1 MASVRWTETPGP
13 AVKFHCLNCGNVSAS
28 GVAVQRVEQLMFL
41 YLIPLFKWT
50 TTSVRCLQC
59 NAKVGCKLNIQELVQ
74 FHDADVTPYLTR
86 GSLIVNFLAITSL
99 VVFWA
104 PFMGLILAV
113 VALIV
118 TRRTPGW
125 QRRASA
131 VGLILSTLATL
142 AVVALLLFTKK

>member
-1 MASVRWTETPGP
+1 
-13 AVKFHCLNCGNVSAS
+13 
-28 GVAVQRVEQLMFL
+28 
-41 YLIPLFKWT
+41 
-50 TTSVRCLQC
+50 
-59 NAKVGCKLNIQELVQ
+59 
-74 FHDADVTPYLTR
+74 
-86 GSLIVNFLAITSL
+86 
-99 VVFWA
+99 
-104 PFMGLILAV
+104 